1 LFRGFSQMWRFI
13 LVTFGFLFF
22 AFYELSGGA
31 HYTPK
36 DGSRQSVA
44 AERAQAAEQKRLA
57 FLQAKPQAKP
67 RDVATASSPVSSSA
81 TLSAAP
87 PAPDVSGVITGGAET
102 LVLASAGGSALP
114 RQKPLAV
121 ALSQPVIDSEK
132 AESLIEVAAGAIT
145 ARADDDIREV
155 SGNRVNL
162 RRGPGTRFNTLDTLL
177 RGDKVQVLSEES
189 GWIKLRVLETGRI
202 GYMAA
207 FLLAEPN

>member
-1 LFRGFSQMWRFI
+1 MWRFI

-22 AFYELSGGA
+22 AFYELSCGA

-67 RDVATASSPVSSSA
+67 RDVATASSSA
-81 TLSAAP
+81 TLSAAS

>member
-1 LFRGFSQMWRFI
+1 MFRGFSQMWRFI

-67 RDVATASSPVSSSA
+67 RDVATASSPVSPP
-81 TLSAAP
+81 AAS
-87 PAPDVSGVITGGAET
+87 PAPDVSGVITDGAET